1 MSAFVE
7 GVFWV
12 KKTVSAFLFILIVLV
27 SSSGWVHAEDYY
39 GESYWNPQSIEEQY
53 EIMGYRSLQVAVKE
67 FENLYQRK
75 VSLPNKLP
83 PIEITH
89 TFGIIDSYSYPAKL
103 EIEYVNENK
112 PREQIKMFII
122 PEAQG
127 IYNKAKVAR
136 LFTLTDDTKAIQ
148 LRDRYHNILIF
159 HKNGWEYILANSK
172 RIEEQVSIDDLI
184 EMANSIK

>member
-1 MSAFVE
+1 MKTFVS
-7 GVFWV
+7 
-12 KKTVSAFLFILIVLV
+12 TFLFIIIGLV
-27 SSSGWVHAEDYY
+27 SSSGLVQAEAEDYY

-53 EIMGYRSLQVAVKE
+53 EIMGYQSIQAAVKK

-75 VSLPNKLP
+75 VNLPNKLP

-112 PREQIKMFII
+112 PREQIKMFVI
-122 PEAQG
+122 PAQQG

-136 LFTLTDDTKAIQ
+136 LFTLTDDSKAIQ

-172 RIEEQVSIDDLI
+172 RIEDQVSIDDLI